1 MRFVFTVTPGRSG
14 QASLT
19 ELVAR
24 CCAGV
29 EAAFE
34 EPQVQ
39 TILPGALGAVE
50 RRLRRR
56 FVETHELLGRGDVL
70 RAFAAGDSAALEL
83 HARRRHRWMLR
94 RATGKSVFFD
104 ISKYFIRGMHY
115 QLAALAGRPSIVF
128 LVRDPVL
135 NMRSFLNR
143 GKDFRLDNN
152 SPADRANVLRM
163 PADMDPPS
171 LYLWAWTEGYLRG
184 LRLVAERGLDAP
196 VVIRTPDLGDARVM
210 AVHLAA
216 LGLPCAR
223 VQTRPAINTNRS
235 QGHAATAATRADI
248 EAFERWRDAVP
259 PALWD
264 ELAFMRG
271 YDPRA
276 SLEPQR

>member
-14 QASLT
+14 QASLA
-19 ELVAR
+19 ELVSR

-29 EAAFE
+29 DAAFE
-34 EPQVQ
+34 EPQVRPV
-39 TILPGALGAVE
+39 LPGALGAVE
-50 RRLRRR
+50 RHLRRR
-56 FVETHELLGRGDVL
+56 FLETHELLGRGDVL
-70 RAFAAGDSAALEL
+70 RAFAAGDEAALER
-83 HARRRHRWMLR
+83 HARRRHGWMLR
-94 RATGKSVFFD
+94 RAAGKDVFFD
-104 ISKYFIRGMHY
+104 VSKYFIRGMHR

-143 GKDFRLDNN
+143 AKVFRLDNN

-163 PADMDPPS
+163 PADMDPPG
-171 LYLWAWTEGYLRG
+171 LYLWAWAEGYLRG

-196 VVIRTPDLGDARVM
+196 VVIRTPDLVDAGAM
-210 AVHLAA
+210 SAHLAA
-216 LGLPCAR
+216 LALPCAR
-223 VQTRPAINTNRS
+223 VETRPAINTNRS
-235 QGHAATAATRADI
+235 QGHGATTAMRADA

-264 ELAFMRG
+264 ELEFMRG